1 MRVFSIRSDSN
12 DNVAAYLFYYRE
24 AKQFF
29 IELPDNAD
37 PWKTPMIL
45 SKFAERGETTIDHYW
60 SGIWVKERIIPTDRQ
75 NLGQILRENGMN
87 SYDEFALLTLAN
99 GRCAQDDYYIT
110 EISQD
115 ELPPMITKRFRMK
128 VSNIKILQYPNICIT
143 FKDGISG
150 VCNVGRLMDNN
161 SSFKALIKT
170 DEGAFNNAK
179 IMTDGYGIQWD
190 DNMTVTYDKLYKNR
204 KYLSD

>member
-1 MRVFSIRSDSN
+1 MRVFSIRSDSS

-45 SKFAERGETTIDHYW
+45 SKFAERGETTVDHYW

-75 NLGQILRENGMN
+75 NLGQILHENGMD

-115 ELPPMITKRFRMK
+115 ELPPMIAKRFRMK
-128 VSNIKILQYPNICIT
+128 VSNIKILQYPNIYIS

-150 VCNVGRLMDNN
+150 ICDAGRLMDNS
-161 SSFKALIKT
+161 SSFMALMKANEK
-170 DEGAFNNAK
+170 AFNNAK

-190 DNMTVTYDKLYKNR
+190 DNMTVTYDKLYKN
-204 KYLSD
+204 STQ